1 MVQSCCSVGLVI
13 NCEYVGFIIAE
24 TEDKFVVMMPASL
37 RSDTVN
43 THHQVNTMSNTNRLR
58 HLCHIEE
65 IFKHNQT
72 S

>member
-1 MVQSCCSVGLVI
+1 MI
-13 NCEYVGFIIAE
+13 NCEYVGFILTE
-24 TEDKFVVMMPASL
+24 TEDTVVVMMPASL
-37 RSDTVN
+37 PADTVN
-43 THHQVNTMSNTNRLR
+43 THHQVNTISNTNRLR